1 MRRDS
6 PAAAMIELRQYQTAA
21 NRSPYAE
28 WFNRL
33 DAAAAAKISVALS
46 RVELGNTSNVE
57 TVGEGVSELRVNFG
71 PGYRIYFGWDGPML
85 VILLGGGT
93 KKRQNRDIEK
103 AHTHWS
109 DYKLRKKEAQKRM
122 ARQCH

>member
-1 MRRDS
+1 
-6 PAAAMIELRQYQTAA
+6 MIELRQYQTAA

-33 DAAAAAKISVALS
+33 DAVAAAKISIALS
-46 RVELGNTSNVE
+46 RVELGNTSNVKA
-57 TVGEGVSELRVNFG
+57 VGEGVNELKVDFG

-93 KKRQNRDIEK
+93 KKRQNRDIER
-103 AHTHWS
+103 ARMHWS
-109 DYKLRKKEAQKRM
+109 DYKSRKKEAQQRM